1 MAMENVQ
8 QDVATMETVKEGPA
22 LTISELAASKLVGV
36 LQERGLPNHGLRV
49 FVHSIGCS
57 GLQYGMA
64 FENAPDETDIKI
76 ENHGVTLYLDPNS
89 SQYMWGSQID
99 FVETPQGGAFSIQN
113 PNTFES
119 GCGSSGCSGCG

>member
-1 MAMENVQ
+1 MAMEDVQ
-8 QDVATMETVKEGPA
+8 QDVASVEMVQDGPA
-22 LTISELAASKLVGV
+22 LVISELAASKLADV
-36 LQERGLPNHGLRV
+36 LKERGLPNHGLRV

-57 GLQYGMA
+57 GPQYGMA

-76 ENHGVTLYLDPNS
+76 ESHGVTLYLDPNS

-99 FVETPQGGAFSIQN
+99 FVETAQGGAFSIQN

-119 GCGSSGCSGCG
+119 SCGSSGCSGCG